1 MADYRVLRRVGEVSC
16 VVCVALIAFAG
27 AGLMLYSTAG
37 PPVPLASTQAPPA
50 LDPLPPGSYPEGPLA
65 VGTKAPGFVAGG
77 WINGTPNAP
86 GTPAARLV
94 VVDLWALW

>member
-37 PPVPLASTQAPPA
+37 PPVPLGSTQAPPA
-50 LDPLPPGSYPEGPLA
+50 LDTLPPGSYPEGPLA
-65 VGTKAPGFVAGG
+65 VGAEAPGFVAGG
-77 WINGTPNAP
+77 WINGTPNTSA
-86 GTPAARLV
+86 GRLV
-94 VVDLWALW
+94 VVDVWALW